1 MKRCLLIFIA
11 AFGFAFSQEPFQN
24 KFSFRMNPDTFTP
37 FLESWILEL
46 QSTASMWYADIP
58 EDVHF
63 SMQLVEIPNGIEYF
77 IYPPVEFKLED
88 MQTLPELEQP

>member
-11 AFGFAFSQEPFQN
+11 VFGFVFSQEPLQN
-24 KFSFRMNPDTFTP
+24 EFSFKLNPDTFAP
-37 FLESWILEL
+37 FLESWIPKP
-46 QSTASMWYADIP
+46 QSTASMWYANIP
-58 EDVHF
+58 NDVAF

-88 MQTLPELEQP
+88 IQGLPQLKQP